1 MKTTVSRAVS
11 VRLAVLALVL
21 VPVGQHAG
29 TVLAATGLSGAPA
42 PDFVLK
48 SLDGGNLRLSEFRG
62 EVVMV
67 NFWATWCGDCRA
79 QLTELNDWYGTYQGA
94 GLQLLAVSLDHSLAD
109 VSKTAGALDLA
120 YPVLHDADLTV
131 SKLYDVSSMPV
142 SVLIDRDG
150 IVRDVIE
157 GFRRSREQEFLNRV
171 RELLRE

>member
-1 MKTTVSRAVS
+1 MKITVSRAVS
-11 VRLAVLALVL
+11 VRLAALALAL
-21 VPVGQHAG
+21 LPAG
-29 TVLAATGLSGAPA
+29 PHTGSVLAATGSPGESA

-48 SLDGGNLRLSEFRG
+48 SLAGENLRLSEYRG

-79 QLTELNDWYGTYQGA
+79 QLTELNDWYATYQGA
-94 GLQLLAVSLDHSLAD
+94 GLQFLAVSLDRDLAD
-109 VSKTAGALDLA
+109 VSKAADALNLA
-120 YPVLHDADLTV
+120 YPVLHDEALTV

-142 SVLIDRDG
+142 SILIDRDG

-157 GFRRSREQEFLNRV
+157 GFRRSHGQDFLERI

>member
-11 VRLAVLALVL
+11 VRLAALALVL
-21 VPVGQHAG
+21 LPVAEHAG
-29 TVLAATGLSGAPA
+29 PVLAATGLPGASA

-48 SLDGGNLRLSEFRG
+48 SLTGDNLRLSEYRG
-62 EVVMV
+62 QVVVV

-79 QLTELNDWYGTYQGA
+79 QLTELNNWYSTYESA
-94 GLQLLAVSLDHSLAD
+94 GLQLLSVSLDRSTAD
-109 VSKTAGALDLA
+109 VSKTADALKLE
-120 YPVLHDADLTV
+120 YPVLHDTELTV

-150 IVRDVIE
+150 VVRDVIE
-157 GFRRSREQEFLNRV
+157 GSRRTQEQEFLDRV